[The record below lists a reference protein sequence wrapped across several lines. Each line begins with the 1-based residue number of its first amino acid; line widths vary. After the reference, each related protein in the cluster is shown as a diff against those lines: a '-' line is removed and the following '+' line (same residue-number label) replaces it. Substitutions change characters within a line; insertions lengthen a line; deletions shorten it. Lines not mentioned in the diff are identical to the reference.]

1 MSLNKLSIFELQSL
15 IQKKEIKVS
24 ELVKDCISQ
33 ISDRDEQVKA
43 WVDFNSNDALK
54 NAELIDNQDQ
64 LLGPLHGIPVGM
76 KDIIDV
82 SGISCSRG
90 SIIYSN
96 RIATT
101 DAHIVSLIKGAGSFV
116 LGKTITTEFASGNP
130 NVTCNPHNLD
140 YTPGGSSSGSAAAV
154 ADYMVPYAFGTQ
166 TAGSMI
172 RPAAFCGIPAI
183 KPSFGTISRAGL
195 SYVADSLDTIGWFAR
210 DVRDLGIV
218 YNALTGN
225 DVRFD
230 KDGDL
235 KKLKI
240 GICKTPD
247 WDNAENLI
255 QDLFEELEI
264 NLSQSNI
271 QYDHVELPK
280 EFSLLGEVQNRI
292 MCKEMTFWLEDEWAN
307 HHSQLSA
314 YIIERLDFGKTI
326 SSEQILLDNILLEH
340 SRKKM
345 TSLFDD
351 YDFIITP
358 SAPGPA
364 PEGLLSTGNSV
375 FNRMWTALHL
385 PCVNIPIKK
394 SENGLPIGVQIVGK
408 FKNDATLLESAKF
421 IQDFISEQY

>member
-1 MSLNKLSIFELQSL
+1 MSLNKLSIFELQNL
-15 IQKKEIKVS
+15 IHKKEITAS

-33 ISDRDEQVKA
+33 ITSRDAQVKA
-43 WVDFNSNDALK
+43 WIDFQSSDALK
-54 NAELIDNQDQ
+54 NAKFIDDNEQI
-64 LLGPLHGIPVGM
+64 LGPLHGIPVGM

-82 SGISCSRG
+82 AGLACSRG
-90 SIIYSN
+90 SSIYED

-101 DAHIVSLIKGAGSFV
+101 DAHVVSLVKGAGSFV
-116 LGKTITTEFASGNP
+116 LGKTVTTEFASGNP

-154 ADYMVPYAFGTQ
+154 ADFMVPYAFGTQ

-210 DVRDLGIV
+210 DIKDLGII
-218 YNALTGN
+218 YHAITGH
-225 DVRFD
+225 DVNFEK
-230 KDGDL
+230 KDDL

-240 GICKTPD
+240 GICRTPD
-247 WDNAENLI
+247 WNNAEKLI
-255 QDLFEELEI
+255 EDLFEGLED
-264 NLSQSNI
+264 NLSQSNVQFENI
-271 QYDHVELPK
+271 ELSK

-292 MCKEMTFWLEDEWAN
+292 MCKEMTFWLEDEWKN
-307 HHSQLSA
+307 TSHQLSQ
-314 YIIERLDFGKTI
+314 YIIERLEFGKKI
-326 SSEQILLDNILLEH
+326 SSEQILLDNLLLEN

-345 TSLFDD
+345 VSMFED

-358 SAPGPA
+358 SAPGSA
-364 PEGLLSTGNSV
+364 PEGLSSTGNSV

-385 PCVNIPIKK
+385 PCINIPVKK
-394 SENGLPIGVQIVGK
+394 SENNLPIGVQVVGK
-408 FKNDATLLESAKF
+408 FKSDVNLLQSAKLL
-421 IQDFISEQY
+421 QDFIREAY